1 MEPNVITLFFILS
14 ALVGVDLRREF
25 YNQMVEEN
33 HLPDI
38 VTHNT
43 LLGALCKEGMV
54 NEAVQLLQ
62 LCGTSF
68 APSLI
73 SYNILIDGFAKTGDM
88 KKAMSI
94 YDEMMGNG
102 IKADDITHRSLFWG
116 FFRANLLE
124 EAVDILKGDG
134 GKKPDGMT
142 YSPVMDSIAEAG
154 MKEAADE
161 LRGELIERNVLT
173 EKILLNEQ

>member
-1 MEPNVITLFFILS
+1 
-14 ALVGVDLRREF
+14 
-25 YNQMVEEN
+25 MVEEN

-134 GKKPDGMT
+134 Q
-142 YSPVMDSIAEAG
+142 
-154 MKEAADE
+154 KESQDW
-161 LRGELIERNVLT
+161 IHD
-173 EKILLNEQ
+173 Q